1 MNEHSTVIGIRENK
15 DSKSNLDPHLL
26 GVVEAIYLHDF
37 KLVIKFDN
45 GESRLVDLSH
55 KMRNAKGIFLELK
68 DPENFKNFQIN
79 PDTDTIEW
87 ENGADWSPET
97 LYLMGTPI

>member
-1 MNEHSTVIGIRENK
+1 MNEQTATINPKENQ
-15 DSKSNLDPHLL
+15 DSKSNLDPHLI
-26 GVVEAIYLHDF
+26 GVVEAIYLHDY
-37 KLVIKFDN
+37 KLVVKFDN
-45 GESRLVDLSH
+45 GESRLIDLSE

-68 DPENFKNFQIN
+68 DPESFKKFHVN

-97 LYLMGTPI
+97 LYLIGTPI